1 MTFDRAQYEALI
13 NRLLDADWS
22 HGIPRVWTLR
32 APIDTT
38 GQLGSEPAGQGTP
51 EHPELP
57 LLGRSNPVWQV
68 YGQTESHRCP
78 CRVTLTLPSIL
89 AGTYVITYA
98 AWWRWYP

>member
-22 HGIPRVWTLR
+22 HGLPRVWTLR

-57 LLGRSNPVWQV
+57 RSD
-68 YGQTESHRCP
+68 G
-78 CRVTLTLPSIL
+78 
-89 AGTYVITYA
+89 
-98 AWWRWYP
+98 